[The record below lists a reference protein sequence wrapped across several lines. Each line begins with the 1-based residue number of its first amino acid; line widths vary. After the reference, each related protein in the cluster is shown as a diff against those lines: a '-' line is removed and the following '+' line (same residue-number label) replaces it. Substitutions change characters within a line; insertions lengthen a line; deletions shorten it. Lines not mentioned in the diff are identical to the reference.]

1 MLQHQYATMGGEKRG
16 DGKHRS
22 YYTYA
27 LSGGSKV
34 GRPPAGPYLTHMP
47 SDGGE
52 RPTQYRHM
60 PMKARYAD

>member
-27 LSGGSKV
+27 LSGGSKMEGHPLDRTSRICRLMAV
-34 GRPPAGPYLTHMP
+34 RGQRST
-47 SDGGE
+47 DIC
-52 RPTQYRHM
+52 R
-60 PMKARYAD
+60 